1 MFEQPGNWHRSAW
14 VVVGLRAIGVSMLYW
29 GSGSRVRMVRVV
41 SRVGGLLDRLV
52 RAMLVKI
59 LDVFIIFF
67 RV

>member
-1 MFEQPGNWHRSAW
+1 MQLGIWHRSAW
-14 VVVGLRAIGVSMLYW
+14 VVVRLGAIGASMPDW
-29 GSGSRVRMVRVV
+29 GNGSRVRMVRVV
-41 SRVGGLLDRLV
+41 LQVGGLLDRLV

>member
-14 VVVGLRAIGVSMLYW
+14 VVVSLRVIGTSMPYW
-29 GSGSRVRMVRVV
+29 GDGSRVRIVRVV
-41 SRVGGLLDRLV
+41 SRVGGLVDRLV

>member
-1 MFEQPGNWHRSAW
+1 
-14 VVVGLRAIGVSMLYW
+14 
-29 GSGSRVRMVRVV
+29 MVRVV

-59 LDVFIIFF
+59 LDVFTIFF